1 MEYFIDRLE
10 TKLKIKKVSQSE
22 LAEKI
27 GIRRPTISEWKKNGS
42 IPAADICLKIAE
54 YLGTS
59 VEYLVTGKEKDSGS
73 VALTAEEENVLN
85 IWEDLNDFQKNTI
98 KTLLESYKKE
108 NQAELKKD
116 SV

>member
-1 MEYFIDRLE
+1 MEYFIERLE
-10 TKLKIKKVSQSE
+10 KRLKFRNVSKSE

-54 YLGTS
+54 YLGTT
-59 VEYLVTGKEKDSGS
+59 VEYLVTGKEKEPGS
-73 VALTAEEENVLN
+73 AALTAEEEEVLN
-85 IWEDLNDFQKNTI
+85 VWEDLNDFQKNTI

-108 NQAELKKD
+108 NMADLKKD

>member
-1 MEYFIDRLE
+1 MNFVERIDE
-10 TKLKIKKVSQSE
+10 KLKEKNIKRVGMCE
-22 LAEKI
+22 DV
-27 GIRRPTISEWKKNGS
+27 GIDTSIMTAWKKRGT

>member
-1 MEYFIDRLE
+1 MNFVERIE
-10 TKLKIKKVSQSE
+10 EKLI
-22 LAEKI
+22 EKNLKRIALCEEI
-27 GIRRPTISEWKKNGS
+27 GITNQSISDWKKRGT

-59 VEYLVTGKEKDSGS
+59 VEYLVTGKEKNLSS
-73 VALTAEEENVLN
+73 VELTQEEEEVLDV
-85 IWEDLNDFQKNTI
+85 WEDLNDFQKNTI

>member
-1 MEYFIDRLE
+1 MEYFIERLE
-10 TKLKIKKVSQSE
+10 KRLKFRNVSKSE

-54 YLGTS
+54 YLGTT
-59 VEYLVTGKEKDSGS
+59 VEYLVTGKEKESGS
-73 VALTAEEENVLN
+73 AALTAEEEEVLN
-85 IWEDLNDFQKNTI
+85 VWEDLNDFQKNTI

-108 NQAELKKD
+108 NMADLKKD

>member
-1 MEYFIDRLE
+1 MNFVERIDE
-10 TKLKIKKVSQSE
+10 KLKEKNIKRVGMCE
-22 LAEKI
+22 DV
-27 GIRRPTISEWKKNGS
+27 GIDTSIMTAWKKRGT

-85 IWEDLNDFQKNTI
+85 IWENLNDFQKNTI
-98 KTLLESYKKE
+98 RVLLNNYQKE
-108 NQAELKKD
+108 NQENLKKD

>member
-1 MEYFIDRLE
+1 MCED
-10 TKLKIKKVSQSE
+10 
-22 LAEKI
+22 I
-27 GIRRPTISEWKKNGS
+27 GIDTSIMTAWKKRGT

-59 VEYLVTGKEKDSGS
+59 VEYLVTGKEKDLSS
-73 VALTAEEENVLN
+73 VDLTQEEEEVLDV
-85 IWEDLNDFQKNTI
+85 WENLNDFQKNTI

>member
-1 MEYFIDRLE
+1 MEFVERIDK
-10 TKLKIKKVSQSE
+10 KLKEKNIKRVGMCE
-22 LAEKI
+22 DI
-27 GIRRPTISEWKKNGS
+27 GIDTSIMTAWKKRGT

-59 VEYLVTGKEKDSGS
+59 VEYLVTGKEKDLSS
-73 VALTAEEENVLN
+73 VDLTQEEEEVLDV
-85 IWEDLNDFQKNTI
+85 WENLNDFQKNTI

>member
-59 VEYLVTGKEKDSGS
+59 VEYLVTGKEKNLSS
-73 VALTAEEENVLN
+73 VELTQEEEEVLDV
-85 IWEDLNDFQKNTI
+85 WEDLNDFQKNTI
-98 KTLLESYKKE
+98 RVLLNNYQKE
-108 NQAELKKD
+108 NQENLKKD

>member
-1 MEYFIDRLE
+1 MEFVERIDSI
-10 TKLKIKKVSQSE
+10 LK
-22 LAEKI
+22 EKNLKRI
-27 GIRRPTISEWKKNGS
+27 ALCEYLGLTHSALTDWNKRGT

-59 VEYLVTGKEKDSGS
+59 VEYLVTGKEKNLSS
-73 VALTAEEENVLN
+73 VELTQEEEEVLDV
-85 IWEDLNDFQKNTI
+85 WEDLNDFQKNTI

>member
-1 MEYFIDRLE
+1 MNFVERIDE
-10 TKLKIKKVSQSE
+10 KLKEKNIKRVGMCE
-22 LAEKI
+22 DV
-27 GIRRPTISEWKKNGS
+27 GIDTSIMTAWKKRGT

-59 VEYLVTGKEKDSGS
+59 VEYLVTGKEKNLSS
-73 VALTAEEENVLN
+73 VELTQEEEEVLDV
-85 IWEDLNDFQKNTI
+85 WEDLNDFQKNTI